1 MCAMI
6 KLRSFEY
13 HKFYTPLNAEPT
25 VMANGGVLT

>member
-13 HKFYTPLNAEPT
+13 HFHAPLNAEPT